1 MEAHEIELPSKPGA
15 KLRIQTYTRS
25 PLQDGS
31 LPTLAVFLNGL
42 MSPQSTWNPA
52 LDILLSQLDS
62 PPSILTYDRY
72 GQGDSDPDPSDPP
85 DTVYGHDARC
95 VVVDLHELIAKVCTS
110 ILHLP
115 PPGPNLRLVFV
126 ANSIGCPLSRLYAA
140 AHPGT
145 ISGFIFLDSMM
156 ANTDFVSL
164 FPDPDAPDFDSDSL
178 PSDISVDD
186 IRHARQEYHK
196 MFRPSVP
203 NHEHLDRRNLRELLP
218 HAEKPKLP
226 RGPDGKSPLLTV
238 VGHDWEVFATQSLE
252 VGLNGRDTGSL

>member
-1 MEAHEIELPSKPGA
+1 MEAHGIELPSKPGA
-15 KLRIQTYTRS
+15 KLRIQTHAGI
-25 PLQDGS
+25 PPQDGS
-31 LPTLAVFLNGL
+31 LPTLVVFLNGL

-52 LDILLSQLDS
+52 LDILLSQLS
-62 PPSILTYDRY
+62 FPPSILTYDRY

-85 DTVYGHDARC
+85 DTVYGHNALS
-95 VVVDLHELIAKVCTS
+95 VVADLHELIAKICTT

-126 ANSIGCPLSRLYAA
+126 ANSIGCALCRLYAA

-164 FPDPDAPDFDSDSL
+164 FPYPDAPDFDPDSL
-178 PSDISVDD
+178 PSDISVGD
-186 IRHARQEYHK
+186 IRHAREEYHR

-203 NHEHLDRRNLRELLP
+203 NHEHLDRRDLRELLP
-218 HAEKPKLP
+218 HADEPKLP
-226 RGPDGKSPLLTV
+226 YGPDGKNPLLTV

-252 VGLNGRDTGSL
+252 VSLYGKEIGS